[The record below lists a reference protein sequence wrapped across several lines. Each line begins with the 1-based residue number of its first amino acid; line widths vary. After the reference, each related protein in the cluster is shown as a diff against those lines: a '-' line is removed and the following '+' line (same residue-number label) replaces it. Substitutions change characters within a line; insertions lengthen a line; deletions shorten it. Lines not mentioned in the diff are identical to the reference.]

1 MSSKQSAPVEGAA
14 AVSPPRSASRPV
26 LPKYSREKAFQDEV
40 RRRVDAYFADTGKSP
55 RDCWQLYLKTAVVLL
70 AFFGSYLLLVFVAE
84 TWWQALPLAILL
96 GLAAA
101 AIGLNVQ
108 HDGGHHAFSRRP
120 WVNKLMAMSLDLLG
134 ASSYLWHGK
143 HVVLH
148 HTYTN
153 ITGHDTDIDLGIL
166 GRLSPHQKRHGF
178 HRWQHYY
185 LWPFYGFMA
194 IQWQLYNDFQE
205 VITGKIHEHRFPRPK
220 GWALV
225 TFVLGKLVFLALAFG
240 IPMLFHPWWV
250 VVCFYGVSAFVLGI
264 VLAVVF
270 QLAHCVEQAEFPLP
284 EAEGGRMEASWAVH
298 QVETTVDFARRN
310 RVVTWLLGGLNFQ
323 IEHHLL
329 PRVCHIHYPALS
341 ELVESTCRQFGLRHA
356 EHRTFWS
363 GVASHFRWLRRMGSA
378 DPAGS

>member
-1 MSSKQSAPVEGAA
+1 MRAEQSAPAGATTDPTAPGAA
-14 AVSPPRSASRPV
+14 RWG
-26 LPKYSREKAFQDEV
+26 LPKYARENAFQDEL
-40 RRRVDAYFADTGKSP
+40 RRRVDAFFADNGRQP
-55 RDCWQLYLKTAVVLL
+55 RDCGQIYVKTAVLL
-70 AFFGSYLLLVFVAE
+70 ATFFGSYALLVFVAQA
-84 TWWQALPLAILL
+84 WWQALPLAILL

-108 HDGGHHAFSRRP
+108 HDGGHHAFSRHP
-120 WVNKLMAMSLDLLG
+120 WVNRMMATSLDLLG

-153 ITGHDTDIDLGIL
+153 ISGHDTDIDLGFL
-166 GRLSPHQKRHGF
+166 GRLAPQQRRRGF

-205 VITGKIHEHRFPRPK
+205 VITGKIHEHRFPRPR

-225 TFVLGKLVFLALAFG
+225 TFIGGKLVFLLLAFG

-250 VVCFYGVSAFVLGI
+250 VLCFYGVAAFVLGI

-270 QLAHCVEQAEFPLP
+270 QLAHCVEQAEFPMP
-284 EAEGGRMEASWAVH
+284 SEEDGRVNRSWAVH
-298 QVETTVDFARRN
+298 QVATTVDFN
-310 RVVTWLLGGLNFQ
+310 RGNRAVTWLLGGLNFQ

-329 PRVCHIHYPALS
+329 PRVCHIHYPELS
-341 ELVESTCRQFGLRHA
+341 PLVEGTCREFGLRYS

-363 GVASHFRWLRRMGSA
+363 GLASHSRWLRRMGAADSA
-378 DPAGS
+378 QR

>member
-1 MSSKQSAPVEGAA
+1 MDAARPTPMTASPAPRGRTAA
-14 AVSPPRSASRPV
+14 RR
-26 LPKYSREKAFQDEV
+26 LPKYSRDNAFQEELH
-40 RRRVDAYFADTGKSP
+40 RRVDAYFASAGRGPK
-55 RDCWQLYLKTAVVLL
+55 DCWQIYVKTAVLL
-70 AFFGSYLLLVFVAE
+70 AAFFGSYLLLVFVAQA
-84 TWWQALPLAILL
+84 WWQAVPLAILL

-108 HDGGHHAFSRRP
+108 HDGGHHAVSRHP
-120 WVNKLMAMSLDLLG
+120 WVNKMMAMSLDLLG

-166 GRLSPHQKRHGF
+166 GRLTPHQKRHGF

-205 VITGKIHEHRFPRPK
+205 VITGKIHEHPFPRPR

-225 TFVLGKLVFLALAFG
+225 TFVGGKLVFLSLAFG
-240 IPMLFHPWWV
+240 IPLFFHPWWV
-250 VVCFYGVSAFVLGI
+250 VLGCYGIAAFVLGM

-270 QLAHCVEQAEFPLP
+270 QLAHCVEQAGFPLP
-284 EAEGGRMEASWAVH
+284 AAEGGRMETSWAVH
-298 QVETTVDFARRN
+298 QVETTVDFTRRS

-323 IEHHLL
+323 VVHHLF
-329 PRVCHIHYPALS
+329 PRICHVHYPALS
-341 ELVESTCRQFGLRHA
+341 PLVEATCREFGLRYR
-356 EHRTFWS
+356 EHRTFWA
-363 GVASHFRWLRRMGSA
+363 GLASHFRWLRRMGSPDA
-378 DPAGS
+378 TGS